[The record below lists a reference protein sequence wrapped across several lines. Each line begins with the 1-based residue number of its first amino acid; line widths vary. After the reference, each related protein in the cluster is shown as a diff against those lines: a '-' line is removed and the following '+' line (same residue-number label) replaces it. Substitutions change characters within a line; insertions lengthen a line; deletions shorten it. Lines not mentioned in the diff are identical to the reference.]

1 MDIFLTNNLTNKKE
15 QFIPN
20 DSKNIGMYVCGPT
33 VYDDPH
39 IGNARPLVIFDIL
52 FKILKNN
59 FSKVTYVRNITDIDD
74 KIIQKSIEKD
84 ISYRELGE
92 NVWKEFVV
100 AHENLNCLEP
110 DIEPRAT
117 AYIPEIVQYIE
128 KLIQN
133 GFGYVTSSGVYY
145 DVSKFENYLDLSGR
159 SIEEVRTGTRVET
172 EDDKKRAEDF
182 ALWKFSK
189 DDEPSWDSPWGD
201 GRPGWHIE
209 CSTMISETLGNTID
223 FHCGGIDLIFPH
235 HENEIAQSKGVNT
248 EENFVNYWLHNGMLN
263 LSGKKMSKSDGN
275 VKLLNEYIDEYSGEV
290 VRFFFLRA
298 HYRSPQEFSEQLL
311 QEAKK
316 TLSNLTE
323 FTKDVLAEPNDNDL
337 VDIFVK
343 CMNDDM
349 NTPKLLGEIFQKIKD
364 TNGLDQENTIKIK
377 QTVKFIF
384 GILGF
389 DLKTSKQKI
398 VDERVLS
405 EFFQKYNIKF
415 NDIDSA
421 MSDFRDKREKLRN
434 NKQYGEADKMRE
446 DLLEIGIVIND
457 GENVGWYWKN
467 S

>member
-1 MDIFLTNNLTNKKE
+1 MLKLYNSLTKKQEEIQINKDDVK
-15 QFIPN
+15 I
-20 DSKNIGMYVCGPT
+20 YLCGPT
-33 VYDDPH
+33 VQSSPH
-39 IGNARPLVIFDIL
+39 LGHGRSAVEFDFFIRYLKYLNYSVL
-52 FKILKNN
+52 F
-59 FSKVTYVRNITDIDD
+59 VRNITDIDD
-74 KIIQKSIEKD
+74 KIIEKSNEKN

-92 NVWKEFVV
+92 NVWKEFDL
-100 AHENLNCLEP
+100 AHENLNCLVP
-110 DIEPRAT
+110 DMEPRAT
-117 AYIPEIVQYIE
+117 AYIPEIIQYIE

-145 DVSKFENYLDLSGR
+145 DVSKFKNYLELSGR

-189 DDEPSWDSPWGD
+189 EDEPSWDSPWGD

-235 HENEIAQSKGVNT
+235 HENEIAQSKGVDIN
-248 EENFVNYWLHNGMLN
+248 ENFANYWLHNGMLN

-275 VKLLNEYIDEYSGEV
+275 IKLLNEYIDEYSGEV

-298 HYRSPQEFSEQLL
+298 HYRSPQEFSEQFLK
-311 QEAKK
+311 EAKK

-323 FTKDVLAEPNDNDL
+323 FTKGVAAEPNDNDL

-343 CMNDDM
+343 CMNDDI

-364 TNGLDQENTIKIK
+364 TNNLDQENAIKIK

-384 GILGF
+384 EILGF
-389 DLKTSKQKI
+389 KLKTSKQNT
-398 VDERVLS
+398 VDEKLLS
-405 EFFQKYNIKF
+405 EFFKKYNIKF
-415 NDIDSA
+415 NNIESA
-421 MSDFRDKREKLRN
+421 MNDFSEKREGLRKNKL
-434 NKQYGEADKMRE
+434 YGEADKMRE
-446 DLLEIGIVIND
+446 DLLEIGIVMND